1 VHTYACLTGFG
12 LSVVPFAP
20 FVVRRIGDG
29 SDDRVAIDHG
39 GARQVLDPRAS
50 QAGEQVE
57 LVAEVSASPNDA
69 AAWEIEFAG
78 VRVEW
83 PNQYALAASDLRGV
97 PFELW
102 GADGAAVFPQ
112 GPYSPPPAAEHMIG
126 PGQTV
131 VATDADGPLRW
142 VDMATCTTAPN
153 GASGT
158 SSRTAA
164 GWSPARHGPQVRMAS
179 SRLPPDSPAT
189 WLREAQSA

>member
-1 VHTYACLTGFG
+1 MHTYACLTGFG

-142 VDMATCTTAPN
+142 VDMAYVHDGSEWRQRHIVANSGWVVTSQARA
-153 GASGT
+153 ASADGVF
-158 SSRTAA
+158 AA
-164 GWSPARHGPQVRMAS
+164 AARLARHLA
-179 SRLPPDSPAT
+179 A
-189 WLREAQSA
+189 